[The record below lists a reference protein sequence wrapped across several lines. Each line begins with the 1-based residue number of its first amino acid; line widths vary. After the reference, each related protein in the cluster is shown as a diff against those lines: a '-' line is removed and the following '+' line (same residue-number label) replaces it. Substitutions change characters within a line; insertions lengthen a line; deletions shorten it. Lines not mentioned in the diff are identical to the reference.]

1 MKNLSD
7 LLMNPQFKLEK
18 LELVSLYF
26 TAVAVRLKFT
36 VQFILSGLCVIVT
49 VHQKYCSFELK

>member
-49 VHQKYCSFELK
+49 VHQKYCSF